1 MQEFVSD
8 FIGLPLLT
16 RGGEK
21 IGYIKNVQTDK
32 NLTRVRNLECCDE
45 EEEEFTLPYSAIANF
60 GKGAAVVKS
69 AAAKGCKNCQPAPM
83 GMAVFSK
90 EGDLLGSVR
99 DFGREGA
106 NITALV
112 LSDGK
117 EISAER
123 IVSVT
128 DTAIVDLS
136 DDYTPRPVVRTRRK
150 PAAKAAKQ
158 GETDERIAEKE
169 PTAEQEDAQGETEI
183 VTVRAAASPAE
194 DAAREIAAEENTAT
208 ETAAPQT
215 KRAGSGLL
223 TGKILPR
230 DLLDARGNLI
240 AREGA
245 KVTADVIRSAM
256 RHDKLFELTLLCC
269 NAPFGV
275 WRR

>member
-99 DFGREGA
+99 DFGRDGA

-150 PAAKAAKQ
+150 PAAKAP
-158 GETDERIAEKE
+158 ERRADGREEKKK
-169 PTAEQEDAQGETEI
+169 PTAEREDAQEETEI

-256 RHDKLFELTLLCC
+256 RHGKLFELTLLCC

-275 WRR
+275 WGR